1 MNTLPTTTATQA
13 PPLAPSSRWALAS
26 LSLSMLLPSLDTSIA
41 NAGLPAL
48 ARTFEASFA
57 QVQWIV
63 LAYLLSITT
72 LLVSAGRLGD
82 LLGRRRLLLCGIT
95 LFTLASLLCGLAP
108 SLGWLIAARALQGL
122 GAAIM
127 LALTLALVGETVPK
141 ARLGSTMGLLGS
153 LSAIGTTLGP
163 ALGGV
168 LLVALGWQAIFLVSV
183 PLGLLNGG
191 LAWRYLPPDGPLTR
205 GEQRRFDLPGSLLLV
220 LTLGAY
226 ALAMTQGQ
234 GALLLLAAVGAGLF
248 VWRQGR
254 AAVPLVRLPLLADR
268 QLSAGLAMSLLVST
282 VIMST
287 LVVGPFYLARGLGL
301 DALAVGLVLAA
312 GPAAAALSGVPA
324 GRLVDRFGTR
334 RMAQAGLL
342 GMALGATL
350 LALLPSA
357 SGVPGY
363 LMPMLLL
370 TASYGLFQAANNT
383 SIMAAIDP
391 QQRGVVA
398 GLLSLS
404 RNLGLISGTACLGAL
419 FAFATA
425 ADVSTASAPALAR
438 GMHVCFAVAAGLT
451 VLALL
456 ICHLAQG
463 KRRHSGDPD

>member
-1 MNTLPTTTATQA
+1 MNTLSTTTAAQA
-13 PPLAPSSRWALAS
+13 PPSRWALAS

-48 ARTFEASFA
+48 AGTFEASFA

-82 LLGRRRLLLCGIT
+82 LMGRRRLLLCGIS

-108 SLGWLIAARALQGL
+108 SLGWLIAARALQGF

-141 ARLGSTMGLLGS
+141 ARIGSAMGLLGS

-168 LLVALGWQAIFLVSV
+168 LLVTSGWQAIFLVSV
-183 PLGLLNGG
+183 PLGLLNGW
-191 LAWRYLPPDGPLTR
+191 LAWRYLPADGPFAKGKPR
-205 GEQRRFDLPGSLLLV
+205 GFDLPGSLVLA

-226 ALAMTQGQ
+226 ALAMTQGHWV
-234 GALLLLAAVGAGLF
+234 LLLLAAAGAGLF

-254 AAVPLVRLPLLADR
+254 VAVPLVRLQLLGDR

-312 GPAAAALSGVPA
+312 GPAVAALSGVPA
-324 GRLVDRFGTR
+324 GRLVDRWGTR
-334 RMAQAGLL
+334 RMTQAGLL
-342 GMALGATL
+342 GMALGATA

-357 SGVPGY
+357 SAVPGY

-370 TASYGLFQAANNT
+370 TASYALFQAANNT
-383 SIMAAIDP
+383 SIMAGIDP

-404 RNLGLISGTACLGAL
+404 RNLGLISGAACMGAL

-425 ADVSTASAPALAR
+425 ADVSVASAPALAQ
-438 GMHVCFAVAAGLT
+438 GLHSSFAVAT
-451 VLALL
+451 VLIILALL
-456 ICHLAQG
+456 ISHFALG
-463 KRRHSGDPD
+463 KRGQSGTPD

>member
-1 MNTLPTTTATQA
+1 MNTLSTTTAAQA
-13 PPLAPSSRWALAS
+13 PPSRWALAS

-48 ARTFEASFA
+48 AGTFEASFA

-82 LLGRRRLLLCGIT
+82 LMGRRRLLLCGIS

-108 SLGWLIAARALQGL
+108 SLGWLIAARALQGF

-141 ARLGSTMGLLGS
+141 ARIGSAMGLLGS

-168 LLVALGWQAIFLVSV
+168 LLVASGWQAIFLVSV
-183 PLGLLNGG
+183 PLGLLNGW
-191 LAWRYLPPDGPLTR
+191 LAWRYLPADGPFAKGKPR
-205 GEQRRFDLPGSLLLV
+205 GFDLPGSLVLA

-226 ALAMTQGQ
+226 ALAMTQGHWV
-234 GALLLLAAVGAGLF
+234 LLLLAAAGAGLF

-254 AAVPLVRLPLLADR
+254 VAVPLVRLQLLGDR

-312 GPAAAALSGVPA
+312 GPAVAALSGVPA
-324 GRLVDRFGTR
+324 GRLVDRWGMR
-334 RMAQAGLL
+334 RMTQAGLL
-342 GMALGATL
+342 GIALGATA

-357 SGVPGY
+357 SAVPGY

-370 TASYGLFQAANNT
+370 TASYALFQAANNT
-383 SIMAAIDP
+383 SIMAGIDP

-404 RNLGLISGTACLGAL
+404 RNLGLISGAACMGAL

-425 ADVSTASAPALAR
+425 ADVSVASAPALAQ
-438 GMHVCFAVAAGLT
+438 GLHASFAVAT
-451 VLALL
+451 VLIILALL
-456 ICHLAQG
+456 ISHFALG
-463 KRRHSGDPD
+463 KRGQSGTPD

>member
-1 MNTLPTTTATQA
+1 MNTLSTTTAAEA
-13 PPLAPSSRWALAS
+13 PPNRWSLAS

-48 ARTFEASFA
+48 ARTFEASFS

-168 LLVALGWQAIFLVSV
+168 LLATLGWQAIFLVSV

-191 LAWRYLPPDGPLTR
+191 LAWRYLPADGPLAR
-205 GEQRRFDLPGSLLLV
+205 GEQRSFDLPGSLLLV

-254 AAVPLVRLPLLADR
+254 VAVPLVRLQLLADR

-324 GRLVDRFGTR
+324 GRLVDRWGTR

-370 TASYGLFQAANNT
+370 TASYALFQAANNT

-404 RNLGLISGTACLGAL
+404 RNLGLISGAACLGAL

-425 ADVSTASAPALAR
+425 ADVSIASAPALAR
-438 GMHVCFAVAAGLT
+438 GMHACFAVAAGLI

-456 ICHLAQG
+456 ISQLAQG
-463 KRRHSGDPD
+463 KRGQSGTPD